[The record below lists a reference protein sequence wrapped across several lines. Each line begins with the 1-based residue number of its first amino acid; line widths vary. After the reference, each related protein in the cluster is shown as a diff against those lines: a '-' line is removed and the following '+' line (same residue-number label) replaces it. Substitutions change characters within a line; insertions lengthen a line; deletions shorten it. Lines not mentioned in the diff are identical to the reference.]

1 MNRPIDP
8 DLDGYP
14 DTRKMDAPA
23 LRKALMHAIREAAE
37 EKTENR
43 RLRRTIASVRSQLE
57 EIVVT
62 EGEDAGV
69 ILLSTDAP
77 MSAVPDCPVMVYDLM
92 YFTPLGE
99 ALMAAWKLT
108 EERSGR

>member
-43 RLRRTIASVRSQLE
+43 RLRRTIEAVRSKLE
-57 EIVVT
+57 DIVCT

-69 ILLSTDAP
+69 VLLSTEAP
-77 MSAVPDCPVMVYDLM
+77 YEPERVNGIPVYQLE

-99 ALMAAWKLT
+99 ALMDLYKKTAP
-108 EERSGR
+108 